1 MSKGNINRSLNRLE
15 NRIDD
20 IRKSAHQE
28 FVRVTPIRTGNARR
42 STDLKGKEIQ
52 ANYNYA
58 VALEKEH
65 RSRQAPN
72 GMSEP
77 TIDHVKK
84 IVRRILG

>member
-1 MSKGNINRSLNRLE
+1 MSKGNIDRSLNRLE

-20 IRKSAHQE
+20 IRQSAHQE

-58 VALEKEH
+58 VALEKDH

>member
-1 MSKGNINRSLNRLE
+1 MSKGNIARSLSRLE

-52 ANYNYA
+52 ANYDYA
-58 VALEKEH
+58 VKLEKDH
-65 RSRQAPN
+65 TSKQAPK
-72 GMSEP
+72 GMSSP

-84 IVRRILG
+84 IVRRVVG